1 LCSFWFSCS
10 DQNCV
15 EPKWNKAFCLTIRAI
30 RNKVFWIRHSRALY
44 KYKIIITPAG
54 KELTDASKKKAKA
67 AESDEVL
74 DIHAEKL
81 DLQPIRP
88 DETAAAEVEK

>member
-1 LCSFWFSCS
+1 MEIL
-10 DQNCV
+10 
-15 EPKWNKAFCLTIRAI
+15 KL
-30 RNKVFWIRHSRALY
+30 L
-44 KYKIIITPAG
+44 AG
-54 KELTDASKKKAKA
+54 KELTDAPKKKAKA